1 MWKTRKKKLQR
12 SNTLSP
18 CTMQTRNNMSHNGV
32 KRTSICAN
40 ISYGGVSCA
49 RQKWLIVRA
58 LALTPFV
65 FVQCSTILFFLSA
78 FHIQCTQLYTDPNNN
93 SHFTGLS
100 LCLTSIGPYVTQINV
115 LMRVIVPRG
124 AASCTLKVLPPG
136 WWWWWW
142 CQSFANQNSD
152 TRICYALHALL
163 FREKTH
169 SHTT

>member
-1 MWKTRKKKLQR
+1 MAGLNEATHWVHVPCKPGTTCPTMVSSVFLYAPIYHMVVSVAHGQNDWSYER
-12 SNTLSP
+12 SHWRL
-18 CTMQTRNNMSHNGV
+18 
-32 KRTSICAN
+32 
-40 ISYGGVSCA
+40 
-49 RQKWLIVRA
+49 L
-58 LALTPFV
+58 
-65 FVQCSTILFFLSA
+65 CSSSVPQYCFFLSA

-124 AASCTLKVLPPG
+124 AASCTLKVLTPG
-136 WWWWWW
+136 WWWWW